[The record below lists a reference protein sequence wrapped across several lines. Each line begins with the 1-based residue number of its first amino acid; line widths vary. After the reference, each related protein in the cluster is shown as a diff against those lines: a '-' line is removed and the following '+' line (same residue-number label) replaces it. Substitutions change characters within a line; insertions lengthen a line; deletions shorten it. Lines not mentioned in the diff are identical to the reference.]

1 MRILVNV
8 GHPGHVHFYRNAVQ
22 ILKERG
28 HEVVIAARDKDV
40 TLDLLDHYRMPYQV
54 LSGIGPKRWHLYR
67 EFAQRE
73 WALFKLM
80 RQFRPDVVTEIGGV
94 FAAPVCKLLRIPSVI
109 FTDTEHVAI
118 DRYITYPLATVI
130 CTPHCFQKDLGAR
143 HVRYNGYHELA
154 YLHPDRFKADPS
166 VLNEIGLTEDDP
178 FFIVRFVS
186 WAAGHDANQRGFTYA
201 GKKQLVETLSQLG
214 RVIITSE
221 SPLPTEFEPFR
232 LAVAPSR
239 LHDLLY
245 YATLYIG
252 EGATTASEAAVL
264 GTPAIYVNTLTAGTL
279 TEQEKKYGLIHWIID
294 ERDAINLTRR
304 LVQEPDTRQQY
315 SHKRDCL
322 LADKI
327 DVTNFICGIVG
338 NYA

>member
-1 MRILVNV
+1 
-8 GHPGHVHFYRNAVQ
+8 
-22 ILKERG
+22 
-28 HEVVIAARDKDV
+28 
-40 TLDLLDHYRMPYQV
+40 LLDHYRMPYQV
-54 LSGIGPKRWHLYR
+54 LSGIGPKRWHLCR

-94 FAAPVCKLLRIPSVI
+94 FATPVCKLLRVPSVI

-118 DRYITYPLATVI
+118 DRYITHPLATVI
-130 CTPHCFQKDLGAR
+130 CTPHCFQKDLGAQQ
-143 HVRYNGYHELA
+143 VRYNGYHELA

-186 WAAGHDANQRGFTYA
+186 WAAGHDTNQRGFTYA

-221 SPLPTEFEPFR
+221 SPLPAEFEPFR
-232 LAVAPSR
+232 LAVAPSK

-245 YATLYIG
+245 YTTLYVG

-279 TEQEKKYGLIHWIID
+279 MEQEKKYGLVHWSTD
-294 ERDAINLTRR
+294 ETSSLALAKR
-304 LVQEPDTRQQY
+304 LISQSDIGSEY
-315 SHKRDCL
+315 LHKRDRL
-322 LADKI
+322 LADMD
-327 DVTNFICGIVG
+327 DVTTFICSTIEA
-338 NYA
+338 YAIA